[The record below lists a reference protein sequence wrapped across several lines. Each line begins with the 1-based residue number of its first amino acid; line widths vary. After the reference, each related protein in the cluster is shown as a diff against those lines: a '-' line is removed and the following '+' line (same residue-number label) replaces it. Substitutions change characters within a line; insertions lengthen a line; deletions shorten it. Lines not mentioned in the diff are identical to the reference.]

1 MRIIATVVAIL
12 LLAGCGHSEPAAESS
27 TPATLKVSGSITV
40 TADSLSSEQAMGG
53 ACVTDDGYSDI
64 TDGAQVTVE
73 DSTGKAIA
81 LGTLQAGHVSEL
93 FGPGTA
99 VEGMA
104 YRCVFGFT
112 VNDVPAEE
120 KIYSV
125 EVSHR
130 GKVNFTREKLNGPI
144 ALTLG

>member
-1 MRIIATVVAIL
+1 
-12 LLAGCGHSEPAAESS
+12 
-27 TPATLKVSGSITV
+27 
-40 TADSLSSEQAMGG
+40 MGG

-64 TDGAQVTVE
+64 SDGAQVTVE